1 MFLKIL
7 LHKIHLQELAH
18 EIQWLQ
24 VWGRP
29 GQADSIVPDSEDL
42 RFAEGG
48 SEAVFSIAA
57 WDSVRLEIQQL
68 SCSSG
73 SDWKILVPR
82 CQAIEPQKEA
92 GQWEVGE
99 RKSIE
104 YTEPIIPAQPTCLH
118 CSRG

>member
-1 MFLKIL
+1 MK
-7 LHKIHLQELAH
+7 QNEC
-18 EIQWLQ
+18 ESED
-24 VWGRP
+24 GRAW
-29 GQADSIVPDSEDL
+29 QISIVPDSEDP

-48 SEAVFSIAA
+48 SEAVFSIVA

-92 GQWEVGE
+92 GQWEH
-99 RKSIE
+99 
-104 YTEPIIPAQPTCLH
+104 TQW
-118 CSRG
+118 